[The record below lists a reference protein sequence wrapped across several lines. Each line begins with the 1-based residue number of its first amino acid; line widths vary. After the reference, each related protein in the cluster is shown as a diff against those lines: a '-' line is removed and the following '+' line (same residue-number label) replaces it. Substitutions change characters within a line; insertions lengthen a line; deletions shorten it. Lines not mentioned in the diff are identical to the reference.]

1 MLKWVDRILWDW
13 RTKKRRRSRILNQ
26 KLQALGRMKS
36 GKMNNAELA
45 YSKTLALRKMAGK
58 ILWYSFE
65 GITLRLADRTT
76 YTPDFVVMLA
86 NGELELHEVKG
97 FWTDDAK
104 VKVKVAAEKF
114 PFRFIAVRMVKGVPE
129 QLGEW

>member
-1 MLKWVDRILWDW
+1 M
-13 RTKKRRRSRILNQ
+13 NQ

-45 YSKTLALRKMAGK
+45 YNKTLALRKMAGK

-104 VKVKVAAEKF
+104 VKVS
-114 PFRFIAVRMVKGVPE
+114 RG
-129 QLGEW
+129 

>member
-1 MLKWVDRILWDW
+1 MNK
-13 RTKKRRRSRILNQ
+13 
-26 KLQALGRMKS
+26 KLQALGRMKA
-36 GKMNNAELA
+36 GRMNNAELA
-45 YSKTLALRKMAGK
+45 YSKRLALQKMAGK

-86 NGELELHEVKG
+86 NGELEMHEVKG

-114 PFRFIAVRMVKGVPE
+114 PFRFIAVRMVNGSPE
-129 QLGEW
+129 QIGEW

>member
-1 MLKWVDRILWDW
+1 M
-13 RTKKRRRSRILNQ
+13 NQ

-114 PFRFIAVRMVKGVPE
+114 PFRFIAVRMVKGVTE

>member
-1 MLKWVDRILWDW
+1 M
-13 RTKKRRRSRILNQ
+13 
-26 KLQALGRMKS
+26 QALGRMKS
-36 GKMNNAELA
+36 GKMNNAEFA
-45 YSKTLALRKMAGK
+45 YSKTLELRKMAGK

-86 NGELELHEVKG
+86 NGELEMHEVKG

-104 VKVKVAAEKF
+104 VKIKVAAEKF
-114 PFRFIAVRMVKGVPE
+114 PFRFVAVRMVKENPE
-129 QLGEW
+129 QIGEW